1 MHQALRL
8 RTPHIK
14 HRARPPQNLQNMRIA
29 LRHSSH
35 PSHEAPIPIQ
45 TLHANVFLDANWEAM
60 EGPERLLVFCEVGIE
75 GGGAVEGAL
84 GEELGDAVCLRIM
97 SFIDAGDRQT
107 VGREGR

>member
-1 MHQALRL
+1 
-8 RTPHIK
+8 
-14 HRARPPQNLQNMRIA
+14 
-29 LRHSSH
+29 
-35 PSHEAPIPIQ
+35 
-45 TLHANVFLDANWEAM
+45 M

-107 VGREGR
+107 VGREGRWKGRILQPIGQVLLVVGMLS

>member
-8 RTPHIK
+8 RTPYIK
-14 HRARPPQNLQNMRIA
+14 HRARPPQNLQDMRIA
-29 LRHSSH
+29 LCHSPH

-45 TLHANVFLDANWEAM
+45 TLHANVFFDANWEAV
-60 EGPERLLVFCEVGIE
+60 EGPEGLFVCCEVGIE

-97 SFIDAGDRQT
+97 SFIGAGDRQ
-107 VGREGR
+107 